1 MGRPIEESP
10 QGMVCQSDQTMNVW
24 FWGGGGGGQNLR
36 VAERKGETVERGNE

>member
-24 FWGGGGGGQNLR
+24 FWGGGGGGSEFESCR
-36 VAERKGETVERGNE
+36 EKGGKG

>member
-24 FWGGGGGGQNLR
+24 FWGGGGGSEFESCR
-36 VAERKGETVERGNE
+36 EKGGKG